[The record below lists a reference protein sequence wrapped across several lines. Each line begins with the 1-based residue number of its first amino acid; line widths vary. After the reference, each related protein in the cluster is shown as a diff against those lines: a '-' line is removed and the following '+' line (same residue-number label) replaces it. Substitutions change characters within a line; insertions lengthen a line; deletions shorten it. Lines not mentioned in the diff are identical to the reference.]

1 VQAATYRRIT
11 EVALVLLVAI
21 VVTGAGVRLTG
32 SGLGCTD
39 WPRCT
44 DTTFTPSSDLHA
56 RIEFANRLITGLV
69 SAAVAAAVL
78 GSLRLRPRRRDLL
91 WLSWGLVAGVVG
103 QIVLGGLVVLSHLN
117 PWLVQGHFVLSMVL
131 VGNAMVLR
139 HRAGRPAG
147 YRSHPAVTPALARW
161 GWTVVGLSVVVL
173 LTGTLVTGSG
183 PHSGHQE
190 AEPGAGLEARL
201 EAAREVQRLPLAVHD
216 AARVHGATM
225 IVFLGALL
233 WVLVQLRRHHQGH
246 EPLHRAG
253 TWLLTILLLQGGLG
267 YTQYFSGVPP
277 MLVALH
283 ILGASLVWVAAL
295 HLLLEMIDPSPADRR
310 PLAPGGP
317 LESTASAPAQSGR
330 EHTGDHPHGDL
341 VTNR

>member
-1 VQAATYRRIT
+1 MQAATYRRIT

-78 GSLRLRPRRRDLL
+78 GSLRLRPRRRDLV

-147 YRSHPAVTPALARW
+147 HRSRPTVTPALARW
-161 GWTVVGLSVVVL
+161 GWAVVGLAVVVL

-190 AEPGAGLEARL
+190 AEPGAGLDAQL

-216 AARVHGATM
+216 AARVHGLTM
-225 IVFLGALL
+225 IVFLGAVV
-233 WVLVQLRRHHQGH
+233 WVLVQLRRHHHGH
-246 EPLHRAG
+246 EPLRRAG
-253 TWLLTILLLQGGLG
+253 SWLLTVLLLQGALG

-277 MLVALH
+277 MLVATH

-295 HLLLEMIDPSPADRR
+295 HLLLVMTDPNPTDQIGA
-310 PLAPGGP
+310 
-317 LESTASAPAQSGR
+317 LESSASAPAESGR
-330 EHTGDHPHGDL
+330 EHTGDLSHGDL
-341 VTNR
+341 VTDG

>member
-1 VQAATYRRIT
+1 
-11 EVALVLLVAI
+11 VAI

-78 GSLRLRPRRRDLL
+78 GSLRLRPRRRDLV

-147 YRSHPAVTPALARW
+147 HRSRPTVTPALARW
-161 GWTVVGLSVVVL
+161 GWAVVGLAVVVL

-190 AEPGAGLEARL
+190 AEPGAGLDAQL

-216 AARVHGATM
+216 AARFHGLTM
-225 IVFLGALL
+225 IVFLGAVV
-233 WVLVQLRRHHQGH
+233 WVLVQLRRHHHGH
-246 EPLHRAG
+246 ETPPGRLMALRSSCCRGPQAPLPEATDAG
-253 TWLLTILLLQGGLG
+253 GHPHPRGVAGVGGRPAPPAG
-267 YTQYFSGVPP
+267 DDRPQPDRPDRGTGVQR
-277 MLVALH
+277 L
-283 ILGASLVWVAAL
+283 
-295 HLLLEMIDPSPADRR
+295 R
-310 PLAPGGP
+310 
-317 LESTASAPAQSGR
+317 SGR
-330 EHTGDHPHGDL
+330 I
-341 VTNR
+341 RA